1 MAVPLAAIEMA
12 GGRASTRAQARP
24 VKPPFDILAATCLVV
39 LTSLS
44 SCVPPPFTRTST
56 LPAEEIEQTPSSL
69 IGTWTSTHQNPPLGN
84 KLVLMDTGVFV
95 YELRPTSGKTAGAS
109 MATGLWR
116 AEDHGLLKLM
126 LVDMKEGKYGT
137 YSGIVGV
144 VGNDTAT
151 RELLRDG
158 VGTFS
163 FEVTRSRLYVS
174 YDGTRYTY
182 RRDTS
187 ETN

>member
-1 MAVPLAAIEMA
+1 
-12 GGRASTRAQARP
+12 
-24 VKPPFDILAATCLVV
+24 
-39 LTSLS
+39 
-44 SCVPPPFTRTST
+44 
-56 LPAEEIEQTPSSL
+56 
-69 IGTWTSTHQNPPLGN
+69 
-84 KLVLMDTGVFV
+84 
-95 YELRPTSGKTAGAS
+95 
-109 MATGLWR
+109 
-116 AEDHGLLKLM
+116 M

-163 FEVTRSRLYVS
+163 FEVTRSRLHVS

-182 RRDTS
+182 RREIS